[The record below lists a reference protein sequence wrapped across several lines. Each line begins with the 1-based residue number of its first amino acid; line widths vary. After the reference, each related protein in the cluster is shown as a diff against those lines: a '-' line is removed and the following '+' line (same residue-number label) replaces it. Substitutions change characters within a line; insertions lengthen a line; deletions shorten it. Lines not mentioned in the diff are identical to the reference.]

1 MSVTL
6 HRAGADVT
14 VDVTPG
20 QSLLQA
26 IAAQDR
32 GMITALCGGCCIC
45 GTCRVRVLSGDP
57 GPMGPNEAHLR
68 RQLDITDPAIRLA
81 CQMRPADGLRVDIIQ
96 PE

>member
-6 HRAGADVT
+6 HGAGGDVT

-20 QSLLQA
+20 QSLYQA
-26 IAAQDR
+26 IAARDR

-45 GTCRVRVLSGDP
+45 GTCRVRILEGDS
-57 GPMGPNEAHLR
+57 GPMGPDEAHLR
-68 RQLDITDPAIRLA
+68 RQLAITDPAIRLA
-81 CQMRPADGLRVDIIQ
+81 CQMRPVCGLRVDIIQ